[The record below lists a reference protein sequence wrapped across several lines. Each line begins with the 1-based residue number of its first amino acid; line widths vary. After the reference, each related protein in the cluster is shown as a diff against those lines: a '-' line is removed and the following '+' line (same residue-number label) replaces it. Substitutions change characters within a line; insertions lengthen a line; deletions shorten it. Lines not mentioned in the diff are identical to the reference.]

1 MATAPQPTDILP
13 APPVDV
19 SLLRKLGLVVLGMVI
34 LSGAISAAGLWLGHS
49 LSMAGHTDDRTPYEI
64 VIGNDVIVA
73 PANAIRF
80 ERARRN
86 GVATRLD
93 LYLRWPDLKGYDE
106 AARDDFN
113 HAGGSRKILFLSF
126 EERMISRDMSGR
138 FDPIYRSLIIYPGRE
153 GPAGVRLFPFKPNTG
168 YASEELAVADR
179 PGEEPFVARCL
190 TGVAAEESLAPCERD
205 IHVGDNLSL
214 SYRFPLALLGEWRAL
229 DEAIGA
235 KAALMLSGPERH

>member
-1 MATAPQPTDILP
+1 MPTTLHATDAAPAL
-13 APPVDV
+13 DV
-19 SLLRKLGLVVLGMVI
+19 SILRKLAWGIAGMVVL
-34 LSGAISAAGLWLGHS
+34 SAAIGGVGLWFGRS
-49 LSMAGHTDDRTPYEI
+49 LSMAGHTDDRTPYEV

-80 ERARRN
+80 DRQRRN
-86 GVATRLD
+86 GIATRLD
-93 LYLRWPDLKGYDE
+93 LYLRWPDMTGYTE
-106 AARDDFN
+106 PARDDFN

-138 FDPIYRSLIIYPGRE
+138 FDPIYRSLIIWPGRE

-168 YASEELAVADR
+168 YVNEELAVADR

-190 TGVAAEESLAPCERD
+190 TGPAAEESLAPCERD

-214 SYRFPLALLGEWRAL
+214 SYRFPPALLGDWRAL
-229 DEAIGA
+229 DDAVSA
-235 KAALMLSGPERH
+235 KAALMLSGADHH